1 MVSKQLCLRP
11 EVDNHWALRDFSSRL
26 IAQICKNYHTT
37 TNNCQTRVTR
47 LFCRALANDKMP
59 LASFYGALVGKFV
72 FEFLTFNR
80 IEMNSSLVFFFAG
93 LSELGTEVI
102 KAFIVPKI
110 RAVGERIE
118 LYLDGT
124 GQANADRIAASHIKQ
139 LTIVSLVFIYRNL
152 KNYMN

>member
-80 IEMNSSLVFFFAG
+80 IEMNSSLVLFSQDYLNWEQKSSKL
-93 LSELGTEVI
+93 LSYQKYEQLVNASNSIWMELDKPTQIG
-102 KAFIVPKI
+102 
-110 RAVGERIE
+110 
-118 LYLDGT
+118 
-124 GQANADRIAASHIKQ
+124 
-139 LTIVSLVFIYRNL
+139 
-152 KNYMN
+152 